1 MYPYC
6 IFIYICN
13 RCLLHYRQE
22 KVHRKPKME
31 GFAVAVPVMPVVVLL
46 KRHEHH
52 LIWKLC
58 WAPVLIN
65 TKNMKPLHNMGVKTN
80 IVLAVYDNTEL
91 KISCHVI
98 TEILLKV
105 VQNADNRDITEI
117 VKFGS
122 EKN

>member
-1 MYPYC
+1 M
-6 IFIYICN
+6 N
-13 RCLLHYRQE
+13 
-22 KVHRKPKME
+22 
-31 GFAVAVPVMPVVVLL
+31 
-46 KRHEHH
+46 
-52 LIWKLC
+52 
-58 WAPVLIN
+58 
-65 TKNMKPLHNMGVKTN
+65 PLHNMGVKTN
-80 IVLAVYDNTEL
+80 IVLVVNDNIEL

>member
-1 MYPYC
+1 MNP
-6 IFIYICN
+6 
-13 RCLLHYRQE
+13 LL
-22 KVHRKPKME
+22 
-31 GFAVAVPVMPVVVLL
+31 
-46 KRHEHH
+46 
-52 LIWKLC
+52 
-58 WAPVLIN
+58 
-65 TKNMKPLHNMGVKTN
+65 NMGVKTN

-91 KISCHVI
+91 KISCHVV

>member
-1 MYPYC
+1 M
-6 IFIYICN
+6 N
-13 RCLLHYRQE
+13 
-22 KVHRKPKME
+22 
-31 GFAVAVPVMPVVVLL
+31 
-46 KRHEHH
+46 
-52 LIWKLC
+52 
-58 WAPVLIN
+58 
-65 TKNMKPLHNMGVKTN
+65 PLHNMGVKTN
-80 IVLAVYDNTEL
+80 IVLDVYDDTEL